1 MRHVPRINLEI
12 EMMSIEKRVRRER
25 KESKKN
31 ASVKTRLDSRDL
43 RRKIKR
49 ASTLLD
55 DSCGWAV
62 DVTYFLAG
70 LDSAFIEVQ
79 GRLKALDKA
88 LRRRE
93 SPPVQMQRIAKVL
106 PLICDFTE
114 RMAGYAKQFTD
125 LDVIGD
131 GRELFELEGELFEIE
146 NELKELAQPPVH
158 CGRAGSSM

>member
-1 MRHVPRINLEI
+1 
-12 EMMSIEKRVRRER
+12 MSIEKRAHRER

-49 ASTLLD
+49 AYELLD
-55 DSCGWAV
+55 ESCGWAA
-62 DVTYFLAG
+62 DLNYFLWG
-70 LDSAFIEVQ
+70 LNTALPEVQ
-79 GRLKALDKA
+79 GRLKALDNA
-88 LRRRE
+88 LRRWQ
-93 SPPVQMQRIAKVL
+93 SPPVHMQKIAEVL

-131 GRELFELEGELFEIE
+131 GSELFELEGELFEIE
-146 NELKELAQPPVH
+146 NDLNKLA
-158 CGRAGSSM
+158 